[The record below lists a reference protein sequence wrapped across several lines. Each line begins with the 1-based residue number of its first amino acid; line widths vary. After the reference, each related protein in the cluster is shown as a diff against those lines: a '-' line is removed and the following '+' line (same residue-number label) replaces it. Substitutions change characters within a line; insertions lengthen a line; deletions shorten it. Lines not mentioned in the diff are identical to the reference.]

1 MTQLAHEEDEMPVVT
16 KYRQG
21 VPNWVDV
28 STPDIDASV
37 AFYEG
42 LFGWTGVDQG
52 ADAGR
57 YHLFELDGHNV
68 AGLGPVQ
75 VEGQPAAW
83 TTYLAVDDIDA
94 ALTGVADAGG
104 TVLMPAVEIFT
115 SGSMAVVLDP
125 SGAAVALWQAGDHI
139 GCQRVNEPNCA
150 VWNELTT
157 RDADAAQSFYTSVFG
172 SSFASMDDAGDSAY
186 RLMSVGERVVAGVQP
201 MIGDIWGD
209 LPSHWMT
216 YFAVDDVDA
225 AVARAVELGG
235 AVRVPGEDNPMG
247 RFSVVADPVGAVFT
261 VMSFNDPMDPVADGI
276 A

>member
-1 MTQLAHEEDEMPVVT
+1 MPIVT

-21 VPNWVDV
+21 VPNWIDV
-28 STPDIDASV
+28 STPDVDASV

-57 YHLFELDGHNV
+57 YHLFELGGHNV

-75 VEGQPAAW
+75 DPSQPAAW

-94 ALTGVADAGG
+94 AVGRVTDAGG
-104 TVLMPAVEIFT
+104 TVLFPRMDIFT
-115 SGSMAVVLDP
+115 SGAMAMALDP
-125 SGAAVALWQAGDHI
+125 SGAAVAFWQANEHI
-139 GCQRVNEPNCA
+139 GCQRVNEANCV

-157 RDADAAQSFYTSVFG
+157 RDADAAQAFYTAVVG
-172 SSFASMDDAGDSAY
+172 SSFAPMDDAGDEAY

-225 AVARAVELGG
+225 TVGRVVELGG
-235 AVRVPGEDNPMG
+235 EVRVPGEDNPMG

-261 VMSFNDPMDPVADGI
+261 VMTFSAPMDDVAGGI